1 MRMSFSTR
9 IMWSDRHV
17 IRVDLNLIVA
27 HTVNVAAVNESHLM
41 LLSER
46 RMPDAPQ
53 VEETNPDLRNGE
65 RGMNKCTTKTLLS
78 PTRTRI

>member
-1 MRMSFSTR
+1 
-9 IMWSDRHV
+9 MWSDRHV

-27 HTVNVAAVNESHLM
+27 YAVNVAAVNESHLM

-46 RMPDAPQ
+46 RMP
-53 VEETNPDLRNGE
+53 E
-65 RGMNKCTTKTLLS
+65 RVPWRRPIQTARRRAGIHKCTTKTLLS